1 MEVFRIKYVINA
13 LSLFTCVIF
22 LNMSFILV
30 EISALKMDR
39 DKEMARNLSILVASC
54 AAEEEPGGAAD
65 EDSTVSEL
73 DLLFSHSSNP
83 GGTTDF
89 SNGIIYSIWSHG
101 HPRLAEYEI
110 CNPPPEA

>member
-1 MEVFRIKYVINA
+1 MKVFRIRCVINA

-30 EISALKMDR
+30 EISALKMDQ
-39 DKEMARNLSILVASC
+39 DKQMARNLSVLVASC

-73 DLLFSHSSNP
+73 DLIFSNSSNP
-83 GGTTDF
+83 GTTANF
-89 SNGIIYSIWSHG
+89 SNGIQYSIWSHG

>member
-1 MEVFRIKYVINA
+1 MKLFRIRYVINA

-22 LNMSFILV
+22 LNMSFIFV
-30 EISALKMDR
+30 EIAALKIDQ
-39 DKEMARNLSILVASC
+39 DKQMARNLSILVASC

-73 DLLFSHSSNP
+73 DLIFSHSSNP
-83 GGTTDF
+83 GSVNDS
-89 SNGIIYSIWSHG
+89 SNGIKYSIWSHG